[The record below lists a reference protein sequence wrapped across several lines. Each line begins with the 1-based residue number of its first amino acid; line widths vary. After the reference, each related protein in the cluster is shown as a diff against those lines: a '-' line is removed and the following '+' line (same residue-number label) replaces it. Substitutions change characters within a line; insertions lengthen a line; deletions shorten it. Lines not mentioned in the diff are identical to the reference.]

1 MKRETSQLLNALRS
15 VCGEAE
21 QKKPVMLHE
30 PTLNDSTTREYVND
44 CLESGW
50 VSSAGEWVKRFE
62 KRICL
67 ITNSPN
73 AVAVTN
79 GTVGLRLGLHVL
91 GVRRDD
97 EVITSPLSF
106 VATANA
112 ISHLGAIPHF
122 VDIEKTSL
130 SICPE
135 ALEKRLEEIAIR
147 VDNHTVNKK
156 TNRKIT
162 AIMPVHIFGRV
173 GNIERI
179 VEIANKWNIRV
190 LEDAAE
196 ALGSWKKEKHC
207 GLIGDA
213 GVISFN
219 GNKIVTTGGGGVL
232 ISKDESLI
240 ERARYISTT
249 AKKAHPWE
257 YEHTEIGWNDR
268 MPNINAA
275 LGCAQLDKLNEILA
289 KKRRLH
295 EKYMNEIN
303 NFENIELLTDDL
315 EVKSNHWLNAIR
327 LREDNDEDAEKIRS
341 EILEV
346 CNANGYMLRPCWKP
360 MHSFDMYKQCPK
372 GVIKETEKQYK
383 RVINLPSSP
392 HLTKTNV

>member
-1 MKRETSQLLNALRS
+1 MKRETSQLLHALRS

-130 SICPE
+130 SICPK

-179 VEIANKWNIRV
+179 VEIAHKWNIRV

-289 KKRRLH
+289 RKRRLH

-303 NFENIELLTDDL
+303 NFENIELLTDGL

-372 GVIKETEKQYK
+372 GEIKETEKQYK

>member
-1 MKRETSQLLNALRS
+1 MNRETSQLIHVLKTI
-15 VCGEAE
+15 CGEAE
-21 QKKPVMLHE
+21 PKKPIMLHE
-30 PTLNDSTTREYVND
+30 PKLNDSTTREYVND
-44 CLESGW
+44 CLQSGW

-62 KRICL
+62 ERICL
-67 ITNSPN
+67 ITNSPS

-91 GVRRDD
+91 GVDQGD

-122 VDIEKTSL
+122 VDIESNSL
-130 SICPE
+130 SMCPD
-135 ALEKRLEEIAIR
+135 ALEERLEEIAVR
-147 VDNHTVNKK
+147 VDNYTVNKK
-156 TNRKIT
+156 TNRKIS
-162 AIMPVHIFGRV
+162 AILPVHIFGRV

-179 VEIANKWNIRV
+179 VQIAHKWNIRV

-196 ALGSWKKEKHC
+196 ALGSWKNDKHC

-219 GNKIVTTGGGGVL
+219 GNKIVTTGGGGIL
-232 ISKDESLI
+232 ISKDTSLM

-257 YEHTEIGWNDR
+257 YEHTEVGWNDR

-275 LGCAQLDKLNEILA
+275 LGCAQLDKLSEILR
-289 KKRRLH
+289 KKRKLH
-295 EKYMNEIN
+295 DKYMNEIKN
-303 NFENIELLTDDL
+303 ITNIELLTDDS

-327 LREDNDEDAEKIRS
+327 LKDENDKDAEKKRN
-341 EILEV
+341 ELLEV
-346 CNANGYMLRPCWKP
+346 CNANGYMIRPCWKP
-360 MHSFDMYKQCPK
+360 MHSFDMYRQCPRGEVK
-372 GVIKETEKQYK
+372 QTERQYK

-392 HLTKTNV
+392 HLQKTNV